1 MIASFAAA
9 MFVFGS
15 EIEPP
20 GKLEVLAAKET
31 KLADAARKKEIP
43 VAAWAP
49 KAPGKYPVIVFSHG
63 AGGSGAMAAAKLGPY
78 WASHGYVV
86 VAPTHADSIAL
97 RRKRGEDVKG
107 AVAETLKGI
116 RGEGPDQSQACRDRV
131 RDVSFLLD
139 AAAELEKLLPE
150 IGGKADWSR
159 VGIGGHSLG
168 AYVAQVAG
176 GAKVDFAGSGKL
188 ESLAEPRFKAVVVL
202 SGQGAGQLGLV
213 ADSWKELK
221 NPMLVVTGQHD
232 RGAKGQ
238 GPEWRREP
246 FAGAPAGE
254 KYFASFE
261 SANHGS
267 FTGGMLVPGLLLKRR
282 ERPAGLL
289 GRPSSPEDVEKRIFR
304 GVQLATL
311 HFWDAYLK
319 SDSGGKS
326 WLQGDALLKTMEGK
340 VTVERR

>member
-1 MIASFAAA
+1 MIAPIVALTLAFA
-9 MFVFGS
+9 S

-20 GKLEVLAAKET
+20 GKLETLASK
-31 KLADAARKKEIP
+31 DAILTDAGSKKEIP

-49 KAPGKYPVIVFSHG
+49 KTPGSYPVIVFSHG
-63 AGGSGAMAAAKLGPY
+63 AGGSGAQAAGRLGPY

-86 VAPTHADSIAL
+86 VAPTHADSLAL
-97 RRKRGEDVKG
+97 RRKRGEDVRDG
-107 AVAETLKGI
+107 VAETLKSI
-116 RGEGPDQSQACRDRV
+116 RGENGDQSEVWRDRV
-131 RDVSFLLD
+131 RDVRFLLD
-139 AAAELEKLLPE
+139 AAADLEKRIPE
-150 IGGKADWSR
+150 IAGKADWSR
-159 VGIGGHSLG
+159 VGIAGHSLG

-221 NPMLVVTGQHD
+221 SPMLVVTGQHD

-246 FAGAPAGE
+246 FAGAAAGD

-261 SANHGS
+261 GAQHGS
-267 FTGGMLVPGLLLKRR
+267 FTGGMLVPGLLLKRK
-282 ERPAGLL
+282 ERPAGIL
-289 GRPSSPEDVEKRIFR
+289 GRPSSPEDVEKRVFR

-311 HFWDAYLK
+311 HFWNAYLK
-319 SDSGGKS
+319 GDSGGKK
-326 WLQGDALLKTMEGK
+326 WLLDDSLLKAVDGK
-340 VTVERR
+340 ASVERR